1 MHELAIMQSVVRVC
15 EREAAQRGFRRV
27 ESIAL
32 AVGALSGFEPE
43 CMFEFF
49 PAAAAGSVAEG
60 AQLTTRVIPA
70 AIECPDCGYSG
81 EAKGAE
87 CPQCGGWSFRLTQ
100 GREFYIDSIVVE

>member
-60 AQLTTRVIPA
+60 AKLVTRVIPA

-81 EAKGAE
+81 QAPGRGSAPAAAAGASDSRRA
-87 CPQCGGWSFRLTQ
+87 GSFTLIR
-100 GREFYIDSIVVE
+100 

>member
-1 MHELAIMQSVVRVC
+1 MAVC
-15 EREAAQRGFRRV
+15 EREAAEKGFRRV
-27 ESIAL
+27 ERIDL

-60 AQLTTRVIPA
+60 AKLTTRVIPA